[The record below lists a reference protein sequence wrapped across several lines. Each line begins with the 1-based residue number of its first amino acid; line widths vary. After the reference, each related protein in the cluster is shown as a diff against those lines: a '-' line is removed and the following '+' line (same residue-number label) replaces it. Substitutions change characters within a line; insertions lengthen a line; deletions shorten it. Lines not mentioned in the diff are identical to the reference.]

1 MSSRHRVHARST
13 GVAPGQNPASRSTIS
28 LDRRRSPLTGGLLG
42 LLVLALVT
50 SACGG
55 SGSSNTPPTTGTT
68 GGTQTPPQ
76 LSVKDDDPQTYVASS
91 SVGFGEGPAPHISAA
106 VRNAAAAAGCSI
118 RADASAVGIHLSTS
132 DLVNLHTDDPDYS
145 TQTLPPTNGMHNPI
159 WANWGIY
166 TTAIPYRFEVHNLE
180 HGGIAIHLGSAVP
193 KPLTKQLY
201 ALWASSPPFM
211 LLTPTTGGDVP
222 ASGITTTSWQR
233 ALLCPTTSTKT
244 ITAIRTFRDAYRGR
258 SREAVPSA
266 NAGTT
271 ANDLPT
277 PTIGEPAAG

>member
-1 MSSRHRVHARST
+1 MSSRHLVHARST
-13 GVAPGQNPASRSTIS
+13 DVVPGQNPASRSTIS
-28 LDRRRSPLTGGLLG
+28 SDRRRSPLAGGLLG
-42 LLVLALVT
+42 LLVLALLA

-55 SGSSNTPPTTGTT
+55 SGSSSTPPTTSTT
-68 GGTQTPPQ
+68 GGTQTTPQ
-76 LSVKDDDPQTYVASS
+76 LSVKDDDPQKYVASS
-91 SVGFGEGPAPHISAA
+91 SVGFGEGPAPQISAA
-106 VRNAAAAAGCSI
+106 VRNAAAAAGCSV
-118 RADASAVGIHLSTS
+118 RADASAVGIHPSAS
-132 DLVNLHTDDPDYS
+132 DLANLHTDDPDYS
-145 TQTLPPTNGMHNPI
+145 TQTLPPTNGMHNPV

-166 TTAIPYRFEVHNLE
+166 TTAIPYRYEVHNLE

-193 KPLTKQLY
+193 EPLTKQLY
-201 ALWASSPPFM
+201 TLWASSPPFM
-211 LLTPTTGGDVP
+211 LLTPATTGDAP

-233 ALLCPTTSTKT
+233 ALLCPTASTKT